1 MNDRDRDD
9 LPAGIEEVGEA
20 YRAAG
25 FDDLPPPRI
34 DEAVL
39 AAAGQQS
46 RRRAQAYWPAFAAA
60 ATFMLALG
68 LVLNLTVPDP
78 ASDQPLGESTPSF
91 APLREEPAPSAQQD
105 AAPETSS
112 LSAES
117 TASPSEPGPARSS
130 AGLESA
136 NTDTSIQRALPLEAP
151 DTGDMSACSAAQR
164 AEAALWIE
172 CVSTLIERGEL
183 PRARDEL
190 ADFRRNFPDRPLPE
204 NLTEALFP

>member
-9 LPAGIEEVGEA
+9 LPAGIEEVGEV

-39 AAAGQQS
+39 AAARQRS
-46 RRRAQAYWPAFAAA
+46 RRRVPAYLPAFAAA
-60 ATFMLALG
+60 ATFVLALG
-68 LVLNLTVPDP
+68 LVLRPTSPDP
-78 ASDQPLGESTPSF
+78 TPDQPLGESTPSF
-91 APLREEPAPSAQQD
+91 APLREQ
-105 AAPETSS
+105 
-112 LSAES
+112 
-117 TASPSEPGPARSS
+117 
-130 AGLESA
+130 SA
-136 NTDTSIQRALPLEAP
+136 NTDTSVQRALPLEAP
-151 DTGDMSACSAAQR
+151 DTDDMSACSAAQR

-183 PRARDEL
+183 LRARDEL